1 MNTGDFLSLVLPDE
15 GYKFIA
21 EHNGYL
27 RHTACK
33 TVDEMVGL
41 VAEHRVSGR
50 NTELYFACSSFNRD
64 KYIVMDAGKEKVK
77 QRTAEDAL
85 YAKSFW
91 LDIDC
96 GFDKHGKLKDYETQG
111 EALEALDTFCEQ
123 TGLPRPLR
131 VSSGNGIHCYWPLT
145 EKIESA
151 KWVKIAEQF
160 KQLTVQKG
168 LNCDPS
174 RTSDRASLLRPVGSI
189 HCKDKE
195 NIRPVTVL
203 AEHDRLISP
212 IEFAKIVLSQV
223 RGVAAAPQR
232 TKAVMLNSDLAM
244 PEQEYP
250 PSSAKKI
257 VANCAQIRFFS
268 ETGSDS
274 EPHWRACLGTLKHT
288 IEGDAICHEY
298 SKKYKGYS
306 IDECQEKID
315 GWKLAPP
322 KCDTFANHNNLCE
335 GCPHHLKG
343 RSPISL
349 GFESE
354 AVIEV
359 ADPVQPEQTVQI
371 DLPWPFKRNPVTGA
385 LCYNVVDKDGNEG
398 EEKTVCNVFFTFSH
412 LFRSIDETLM
422 VRMQVYGDQK
432 TPKGHTDLKG
442 RLFGEK
448 GRALHG
454 TLGDQG
460 IVARPGQE
468 KQLEFY
474 VTSYLEK
481 LMREVKETKAY
492 RTFGWQDDG
501 GYLIGESLYTP
512 EGDVK
517 QVMLGSE
524 DAKLFVRDNTFP
536 DLPNAD
542 AKRWGEIINEMYN
555 HPDHEQYQFVIYMAF
570 GAPLMELFGIDTG
583 APINLYG
590 AGGKGKTTAFENAMS
605 IMGNPK
611 KFGSAW
617 KTGTTPKAFFN
628 LLGIFR
634 SMLVLCD
641 EITNLDASD
650 ASDLIYT
657 IGNGVPREGLKSDGS
672 RSSAIK
678 QRWRLMTGMTS
689 NSDLSEKLTINKDD
703 ASAELAR
710 LIQIQWR
717 SDVHTIEKSRMI
729 DLQKEL
735 QQHYGAVGRQ
745 LYIPL
750 ITQQRDKI
758 DQILGRMQR
767 KIDEE
772 AGLGKEHR
780 FWSAALAA
788 TATGGFLAT
797 KVLKLLDFDFDA
809 VFKMIVDEA
818 IRHRIEMA
826 AKTQD
831 PLESFNSIINTLSSS
846 IIRTH
851 TEGGRNAVQEV
862 RIATGK
868 APAGRLIAEKDVL
881 YVSITAL
888 HEICNNRQI
897 SFNRMKD
904 AVHAAGWMID
914 SNVKYYLG
922 KGTNITAAQTRCW
935 MLSASKVTGIYA
947 HEKVSHLTAVN
958 G

>member
-15 GYKFIA
+15 GYRFIA

-27 RHTACK
+27 RHTACQSI
-33 TVDEMVGL
+33 DEMMAL
-41 VAEHRVSGR
+41 VAEHRLSGR
-50 NTELYFACSSFNRD
+50 NTELYFACSSFQHD
-64 KYIVMDAGKEKVK
+64 KYINDEGKTK

-96 GFDKHGKLKDYETQG
+96 GFDKNGKLKDYETQQQ
-111 EALEALDTFCEQ
+111 ALDALDEFCAN
-123 TGLPRPLR
+123 TGLPKPLR
-131 VSSGNGIHCYWPLT
+131 VSSGNGVHCYWPLT
-145 EKIESA
+145 EKIEAA

-189 HCKDKE
+189 HCKDKD

-212 IEFAKIVLSQV
+212 ANFAKIVLSQV
-223 RGVAAAPQR
+223 RQVPATPSR
-232 TKAVMLNSDLAM
+232 TKALSLNSDLAM

-250 PSSAKKI
+250 PSSAKRI

-288 IEGDAICHEY
+288 IEGEAICHEF

-359 ADPVQPEQTVQI
+359 ADPTEPTKTTQI

-385 LCYNVVDKDGNEG
+385 LCFNVIDKDGNEG
-398 EEKTVCNVFFTFSH
+398 EEKTICNVFFTFSH
-412 LFRSIDETLM
+412 LFRSVDDTLM

-432 TPKGHTDLKG
+432 TPKTHMDLKG

-481 LMREVKETKAY
+481 LMREVEETRAY
-492 RTFGWQDDG
+492 RAFGWQDDG
-501 GYLIGESLYTP
+501 SFLHGEDLYTP
-512 EGDVK
+512 EGEIK

-524 DAKLFVRDNTFP
+524 DAKHFVRANAFP
-536 DLPNAD
+536 NNPDAD
-542 AKRWGEIINEMYN
+542 PQRWAEIINEMYN
-555 HPDHEQYQFVIYMAF
+555 HPDHEQYHLMIYWSF
-570 GAPLMELFGIDTG
+570 GAMLMELFGLDTG

-590 AGGKGKTTAFENAMS
+590 AGGKGKTTVCENAISM
-605 IMGNPK
+605 IGNPK
-611 KFGSAW
+611 QMSSAW

-628 LLGIFR
+628 LLGVFR
-634 SMLVLCD
+634 SYPILCD
-641 EITNLDASD
+641 EITNLDNSD

-672 RSSAIK
+672 RSTAIK
-678 QRWRLMTGMTS
+678 QRWRNSTAMTS
-689 NSDLSEKLTINKDD
+689 NSDLSEKLAINKDD

-717 SDVHTIEKSRMI
+717 GDVQTIEKSRMI

-735 QQHYGAVGRQ
+735 QQHYGVVGRQ
-745 LYIPL
+745 LYLPL

-758 DQILGRMQR
+758 DALLGKMQR
-767 KIDEE
+767 KIDEA
-772 AGLGKEHR
+772 AGLSKEHR

-788 TATGGFLAT
+788 IATGGFLAT
-797 KVLKLLDFDFDA
+797 NVLKLLKFDFDA
-809 VFKMIVDEA
+809 VFKMIVSEA
-818 IRHRIEMA
+818 IRHRVELA

-831 PLESFNSIINTLSSS
+831 PLESFNSIINMLSGS
-846 IIRTH
+846 IIRTQ

-862 RIATGK
+862 RIAPGK

-888 HEICNNRQI
+888 HEVCNNRQI
-897 SFNRMKD
+897 SFNRMKE
-904 AVHAAGWMID
+904 AVTNAGWMID
-914 SNVKYYLG
+914 PAVKYYLG

-935 MLSASKVTGIYA
+935 MLSASKVTGIGVP
-947 HEKVSHLTAVN
+947 EKVTHLSAVN

>member
-1 MNTGDFLSLVLPDE
+1 MNTGDFLTLVLPDE
-15 GYKFIA
+15 GYRFIA

-27 RHTACK
+27 RHTACQSI
-33 TVDEMVGL
+33 DEMVAL
-41 VAEHRVSGR
+41 VAEHRLSGR
-50 NTELYFACSSFNRD
+50 NTELYFACSSFQHD
-64 KYIVMDAGKEKVK
+64 KYINGEGKTK

-96 GFDKHGKLKDYETQG
+96 GFDKNGKLKDYETQ
-111 EALEALDTFCEQ
+111 AEALDAIDEFCAN
-123 TGLPRPLR
+123 TGLPLPLR
-131 VSSGNGIHCYWPLT
+131 VSSGNGVHCYWPLT
-145 EKIESA
+145 EKIEAA

-189 HCKDKE
+189 HCKDKD

-212 IEFAKIVLSQV
+212 IDFAKIILSQV
-223 RGVAAAPQR
+223 RQVPAAAAR
-232 TKAVMLNSDLAM
+232 SKAVSLNSDLAM

-288 IEGDAICHEY
+288 IEGDALCHEY

-354 AVIEV
+354 ATIEV
-359 ADPVQPEQTVQI
+359 ADPVEPTKTTQI

-385 LCYNVVDKDGNEG
+385 LCYTPVDKDGNEG

-412 LFRSIDETLM
+412 LFRNIDETLM
-422 VRMQVYGDQK
+422 VRMQVYADQK
-432 TPKGHTDLKG
+432 TPKLAMDLKS

-448 GRALHG
+448 GRSLHG
-454 TLGDQG
+454 TLAEQG
-460 IVARPGQE
+460 IVARAGQE

-492 RTFGWQDDG
+492 RAFGWQDDG
-501 GYLIGESLYTP
+501 GYLLGESLYTP
-512 EGDVK
+512 EGEIK

-524 DAKLFVRDNTFP
+524 DAKLFVRDNAFP
-536 DLPNAD
+536 DNPEAD
-542 AKRWGEIINEMYN
+542 PQRWAAIINEMYN
-555 HPDHEQYQFVIYMAF
+555 HPGHEQYQFMIYAAF
-570 GAPLMELFGIDTG
+570 GAPLMELFGLDTG
-583 APINLYG
+583 APISLYG
-590 AGGKGKTTAFENAMS
+590 AGGKGKTTVCENAMS
-605 IMGNPK
+605 VMGNPK
-611 KFGSAW
+611 KLGAAW

-628 LLGIFR
+628 LLGTLR
-634 SMLVLCD
+634 SMLTLCD
-641 EITNLDASD
+641 EITNLDAGE

-657 IGNGVPREGLKSDGS
+657 VGNGVPREGLKSDGS

-678 QRWRLMTGMTS
+678 LRWRNITAMTS
-689 NSDLSEKLTINKDD
+689 NSDLSEKLAINKDD

-710 LIQIQWR
+710 LLQIQWR
-717 SDVHTIEKSRMI
+717 GDVQTIDKARMI

-735 QQHYGAVGRQ
+735 VRHYGSVGRQ
-745 LYIPL
+745 LYLPL

-758 DQILGRMQR
+758 DQILGQMQR
-767 KIDEE
+767 KIDEK

-788 TATGGFLAT
+788 IATGGYLAT
-797 KVLKLLDFDFDA
+797 NVLKLLAFDFNK
-809 VFKMIVDEA
+809 VFDMIIEEA
-818 IRHRIEMA
+818 IRHRVELA

-831 PLESFNSIINTLSSS
+831 PLESFNGIVNLLSGS
-846 IIRTH
+846 IIRTQ

-862 RIATGK
+862 RIAPGK

-888 HEICNNRQI
+888 HEVCNNRQI
-897 SFNRMKD
+897 SFNRMKE
-904 AVHAAGWMID
+904 AVMGAGWMID
-914 SNVKYYLG
+914 PSVKYYLG

-935 MLSASKVTGIYA
+935 MLSASKVTGIGVP
-947 HEKVSHLTAVN
+947 EKVTHLSAVN